1 MRRLVLRSESIHLS
15 GIDALHRVWAIPIVV
30 LLAEYNAAQR
40 YECVQRGMDAPDTL
54 PPRLLPG

>member
-30 LLAEYNAAQR
+30 QLAEVNAAQR
-40 YECVQRGMDAPDTL
+40 YECVQRGNGCP
-54 PPRLLPG
+54 